1 LSKRNFDDNGGTAS
15 EFFSGLGMGDW
26 GAEMNSVNGEL
37 KPISNSLFYG
47 DVELF
52 SRGVYGLSE
61 QELKKVNETIMLN
74 SESKEKVCFI
84 SFTGWENEHL
94 VSPHDCFYVESIDIL
109 KAMINSLQGTF
120 DLFILLPVIAM
131 RNGRDPLYKIVMDF
145 SEWFK
150 SEPGITSSLILLDN
164 QCIDSRKM
172 ESCASLLAR
181 ACDRRLK

>member
-1 LSKRNFDDNGGTAS
+1 LSKRNFDGDGSTAS
-15 EFFSGLGMGDW
+15 DFFSGLGMGDW
-26 GAEMNSVNGEL
+26 GAEMNAVSGEL
-37 KPISNSLFYG
+37 KPTTNSLFYG
-47 DVELF
+47 GVELF

-61 QELKKVNETIMLN
+61 QDLKKVNDTILLN
-74 SESKEKVCFI
+74 DGSKEKVCFI

-94 VSPHDCFYVESIDIL
+94 VSPHDCFYVENMDIL
-109 KAMINSLQGTF
+109 KAMINSFQGTF

-131 RNGRDPLYKIVMDF
+131 RNEREPLYKIVMDF

-150 SEPGITSSLILLDN
+150 SEPGISSSIILLDN
-164 QCIDSRKM
+164 QCIDSNKM